1 MQRDVLPEP
10 KYSVLIVEDES
21 ITSTAIAQE
30 LRSTGYQISGV
41 AVSYDEAVACYHHSR
56 PDLAV
61 LDVHLSGARS
71 GIDFA
76 HYLRRQPD
84 PIPFV
89 YLTAQ
94 LNRDDR
100 SLSMDTFP
108 AGYLS
113 KPLHMGSLLTTI
125 ETALHNHYQQDNGE
139 VVHIQSSQ
147 SVHKIAVRDILHLRA
162 DHVYVN
168 VILRDGRSIMVRRS
182 LSDLIAEINHADIVQ
197 IHRSHAVNLRHVT
210 AYNRRQLI
218 VGEEEIPISNTY
230 RDGVMNRVLPDD

>member
-1 MQRDVLPEP
+1 MQRVVSPAI
-10 KYSVLIVEDES
+10 KYSVLIVEDEF
-21 ITSTAIAQE
+21 ITSNVIARQ
-30 LRSTGYQISGV
+30 LRSKGYQISGEV
-41 AVSYDEAVACYHHSR
+41 VSYDEAVACYQESS

-61 LDVHLSGARS
+61 LDVRLSGARS

-94 LNRDDR
+94 LNPANR
-100 SLSMDTFP
+100 SRCMDTFP
-108 AGYLS
+108 AGYLN
-113 KPLHMGSLLTTI
+113 KPLHMESLLTTI

-139 VVHIQSSQ
+139 VVHIHSSQ
-147 SVHKIAVRDILHLRA
+147 SVHKIAVHDILHLQA

-168 VILRDGRSIMVRRS
+168 VLLRDGKTIMLRRS
-182 LSDLIAEINHADIVQ
+182 LSDLIADINHADIVQ

-210 AYNRRQLI
+210 GYNRRQLT